1 MTFPTTRHA
10 SPAATP
16 QTGRF
21 VAALPNDPGLDDI
34 LADPTLG
41 STAKMIL
48 ISMVKHWA
56 RYKDHCWP
64 TDETLAKKVGK
75 SIGHVQRC
83 LHELERAGR
92 IFREKTD
99 EVPNGRRIWLLWRCP
114 GNRAARGGTPRRAH
128 SPHRAGAANKSSS

>member
-1 MTFPTTRHA
+1 MTSPTTRHA

-114 GNRAARGGTPRRAH
+114 GNRAGAAGPRAARTPPTAPR
-128 SPHRAGAANKSSS
+128 AANKSLS